1 MLRIGGHYHARL
13 GREPERQC
21 CQRGVP
27 VRIGAST
34 PAIGGLFAAPDK
46 RSDAHACID
55 HDFLLTPCSQDIMA
69 KNGFTTTIV
78 HSDRRS
84 SVEHGAIHKPMPPS
98 SEYAFADAR
107 ELTAVFQGTAGFTSA
122 RRSEERRVGKES
134 V

>member
-69 KNGFTTTIV
+69 KTALPLLLFTPTAALRWSTVPSI
-78 HSDRRS
+78 SLCTRRPNMLL
-84 SVEHGAIHKPMPPS
+84 PMP
-98 SEYAFADAR
+98 
-107 ELTAVFQGTAGFTSA
+107 AG
-122 RRSEERRVGKES
+122 
-134 V
+134 